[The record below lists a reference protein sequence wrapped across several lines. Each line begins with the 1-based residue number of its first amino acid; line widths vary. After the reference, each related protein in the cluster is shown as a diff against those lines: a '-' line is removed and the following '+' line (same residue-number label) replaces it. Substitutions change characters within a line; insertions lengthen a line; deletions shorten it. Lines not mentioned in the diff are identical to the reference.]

1 MLRKIFQFYKKRV
14 KKLVERPRG
23 GGVRNLTIT
32 HWASKRQDPRVKLGQ
47 SHSVVRYALS
57 LQDSGGAELRE
68 RLIN

>member
-1 MLRKIFQFYKKRV
+1 M
-14 KKLVERPRG
+14 VERPRV

-32 HWASKRQDPRVKLGQ
+32 HGASKRQDPRVKLGQ